1 MIRPT
6 PASALR
12 LLTSSS
18 RFPTA
23 SAVTS
28 RSTLFS
34 RAMASNA
41 AQKPDWIVVV
51 HDRKDSTLERR
62 MAARDQHI
70 GNLGPLIDS
79 GLLKMGGSIRGVPL
93 TDCPSGAI
101 LKNHPKEGEAPPMN
115 GSALVVSA
123 DTEEEI
129 REALSNDIYAKTG
142 VWDLNN
148 IEIYPFRCALNTY
161 ANPKK

>member
-1 MIRPT
+1 
-6 PASALR
+6 
-12 LLTSSS
+12 
-18 RFPTA
+18 
-23 SAVTS
+23 
-28 RSTLFS
+28 
-34 RAMASNA
+34 MASNA

-79 GLLKMGGSIRGVPL
+79 GLLKMG
-93 TDCPSGAI
+93 GAI

>member
-79 GLLKMGGSIRGVPL
+79 GLLKMGG
-93 TDCPSGAI
+93 AI

-115 GSALVVSA
+115 GSALIVSA

-129 REALSNDIYAKTG
+129 REALSNDVYAKTG

>member
-79 GLLKMGGSIRGVPL
+79 GLLKMGG
-93 TDCPSGAI
+93 AI